1 MAYGSLIE
9 EPGKEILAAT
19 EKTLVADVKTPFPVE
34 FARTSSKRAGAPTLI
49 PYKGGER
56 VPARIFVLRP
66 QLSEQEA
73 KDMLWR
79 RETHT
84 EDPTKTYKAPEAP
97 GADDVVVETL
107 HRLYGV
113 HTVLYTRIGANIEP
127 LTPRRLAELAWASA
141 CSKAIPAGSDGIS
154 YLIEAK
160 RNRIKTPLSKDYETA
175 IMSFAGAESLEL
187 AREKAWRTPP

>member
-9 EPGKEILAAT
+9 EPGNEILAAT
-19 EKTLVADVKTPFPVE
+19 EKILVADVKTPFPVE

-84 EDPTKTYKAPEAP
+84 ENATKTYKLRKRPERMTWSWRHCIVSAACTP
-97 GADDVVVETL
+97 FS
-107 HRLYGV
+107 
-113 HTVLYTRIGANIEP
+113 TRA
-127 LTPRRLAELAWASA
+127 
-141 CSKAIPAGSDGIS
+141 
-154 YLIEAK
+154 
-160 RNRIKTPLSKDYETA
+160 
-175 IMSFAGAESLEL
+175 LEL
-187 AREKAWRTPP
+187 ISSH